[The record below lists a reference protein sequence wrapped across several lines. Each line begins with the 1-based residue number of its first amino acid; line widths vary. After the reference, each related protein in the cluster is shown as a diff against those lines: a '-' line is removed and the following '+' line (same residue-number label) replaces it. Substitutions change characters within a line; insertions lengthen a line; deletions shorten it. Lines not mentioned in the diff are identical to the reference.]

1 MSEYLDELEDIF
13 KAFLD
18 GLDLG
23 TDLLKKWN
31 KFQKQWHKSVI
42 AANEDIKGTDETV
55 TTRSDQPS
63 QSTPPK
69 DESVDLEYCSDGVY
83 RPKRERLD
91 EK

>member
-1 MSEYLDELEDIF
+1 MSEYLE
-13 KAFLD
+13 FLWEI
-18 GLDLG
+18 LD
-23 TDLLKKWN
+23 DLPMVIKKITEVQTALTEH
-31 KFQKQWHKSVI
+31 KKSVI
-42 AANEDIKGTDETV
+42 AANADIKGTDETV

-69 DESVDLEYCSDGVY
+69 DESVDLEYCTDGVY